1 MLDTSI
7 LIDLIKNLPPAIAQ
21 RVDSLAEDALL
32 CMSFVTW
39 ADLSRASIAAQE
51 GRKSFAGCMPWPDK
65 WRCCIRRA
73 PLSASTM
80 LSSSRV

>member
-32 CMSFVTW
+32 CMSFVT
-39 ADLSRASIAAQE
+39 
-51 GRKSFAGCMPWPDK
+51 
-65 WRCCIRRA
+65 
-73 PLSASTM
+73 
-80 LSSSRV
+80 